1 MIADDPL
8 VDLRTTA
15 LALRRHVVHLAADSP
30 GAHVGGS
37 MSVVEILTA
46 LYFGD
51 VLRIDPADP
60 AADDRDYLI
69 FSKGHSSAAFY
80 AALAERGFFPV
91 AELDTY
97 KRPGSRLAGHPHR
110 GIPGV
115 ELATGSL
122 GHGLP
127 VGVGLAIA
135 GKHDRSRYRVFV
147 ILGDGECQE
156 GSIWEAAMAAA
167 HYRLDNLVA
176 IVDRNG
182 IQEDGP
188 TEEIMALEPFAAKWE
203 AFGWSVRDVDGHD
216 IGALLNAMGTLPAV
230 DSRPTVIIAR
240 TVKGKGLSL
249 SENTHAWHYGKLT
262 ADQKATALAELAS

>member
-1 MIADDPL
+1 VIVDDRL
-8 VDLRTTA
+8 IDLRETA
-15 LALRRHVVHLAADSP
+15 LALRRHVVNLAADSP

-37 MSVVEILTA
+37 LSVVEILTA
-46 LYFGD
+46 LYFGE
-51 VLRIDPADP
+51 VLRIDPGDP

-127 VGVGLAIA
+127 VGVGLAMA
-135 GKHDRSRYRVFV
+135 GKHDRSGHRVFV

-156 GSIWEAAMAAA
+156 GSVWEAAMAAA
-167 HYRLDNLVA
+167 HHRLDNLIA

-203 AFGWSVRDVDGHD
+203 AFGWSVLDVDGHD
-216 IGALLNAMGTLPAV
+216 IGALLHAMQTLPAV
-230 DSRPTVIIAR
+230 DGRPTVLIAR

-249 SENTHAWHYGKLT
+249 SENTNAWHYGKLT
-262 ADQKATALAELAS
+262 AEQKATALAELTS